1 MSEFRGQR
9 YIFFVVLFLSALS
22 LFAQSKKDLHII
34 YIGDSITQ
42 GVQLNDPTTQ
52 APPAAAN
59 EYLQSTHGSG
69 RMDFS
74 NQGHSGYTTVDFLP
88 GGETFKKL
96 EQAAN
101 GLAGK
106 PGVLVFSIMLGTND
120 SAITGPN
127 GAPVSP
133 DAYFSNLKTIID
145 RLLKD
150 YPNCKVIIHHPI
162 WYSPNT
168 YNGSQ
173 YLQEGLDR
181 LQSYFPEIAKLV
193 SHYVQINKRRVF
205 VGDTKAFDYFKKTH
219 LTMLI
224 PENGHRGVFY
234 LHPNEA
240 GAKELGIFWAKAI
253 YKRMI
258 ANKKV

>member
-9 YIFFVVLFLSALS
+9 CIFFALFLISSLS
-22 LFAQSKKDLHII
+22 LFAQSKKDIHII

-42 GVQLNDPTTQ
+42 GVQLNDPATQ
-52 APPAAAN
+52 APPAIASD
-59 EYLQSTHGSG
+59 YIQKQPGTGSL
-69 RMDFS
+69 DFS

-88 GGETFKKL
+88 GGETFKHL
-96 EQAAN
+96 EQAAD
-101 GLAGK
+101 GFSGK
-106 PGVLVFSIMLGTND
+106 PGLLIFSIMLGTND

-133 DAYFSNLKTIID
+133 DAYSANLKTIID

-150 YPNCKVIIHHPI
+150 YPGCKVVIHLPI

-168 YNGSQ
+168 YNGAL

-181 LQSYFPEIAKLV
+181 LQSYFLEIKKLV
-193 SHYVQINKRRVF
+193 NIYAESNKGQVF

-219 LTMLI
+219 STNLI
-224 PENGHRGVFY
+224 PENGHQGTFY
-234 LHPNEA
+234 LHPNTD
-240 GAKELGIFWAKAI
+240 GAKVLGIFWAKAI
-253 YKRMI
+253 YKRFMV
-258 ANKKV
+258 K

>member
-9 YIFFVVLFLSALS
+9 YILFVMLFLSVLS
-22 LFAQSKKDLHII
+22 LFAQSKKDIHII

-52 APPAAAN
+52 APPAAASDHI
-59 EYLQSTHGSG
+59 QSMHGTG

-88 GGETFKKL
+88 GGETFKEL

-101 GLAGK
+101 GFSGK
-106 PGVLVFSIMLGTND
+106 PGLLIFSIMLGTND
-120 SAITGPN
+120 SAIKGPN
-127 GAPVSP
+127 GSPVSP
-133 DAYFSNLKTIID
+133 GAYFSNLKTIID
-145 RLLKD
+145 KLLKD
-150 YPNCKVIIHHPI
+150 YPNCKIIVHQPI

-168 YNGSQ
+168 YNGAK

-181 LQSYFPEIAKLV
+181 LQAYFPEIAKLV
-193 SHYVQINKRRVF
+193 SDYTQTTKIRVF

-219 LTMLI
+219 LTNLI
-224 PENGHRGVFY
+224 PENGHRGTFY
-234 LHPNEA
+234 LHPNVA
-240 GAKELGIFWAKAI
+240 GAKMLGIFWAKAI
-253 YKRMI
+253 YKQVI
-258 ANKKV
+258 AQ